1 MSGKTQDWEHRYVAP
16 RSKSLESSLQPR
28 PDQDSVE
35 VYPKSSSTQAQ
46 LLNQAVIVLV
56 CRSLFG
62 VWGKW
67 HYLVLDMS
75 LVIHCRRNKA
85 PNLGL
90 CFRYRAQSLRGS
102 DARRNAHSSP
112 FRIIQR
118 GACRLEP
125 ARKSNAAPTPRSE
138 EVGV

>member
-56 CRSLFG
+56 S
-62 VWGKW
+62 
-67 HYLVLDMS
+67 
-75 LVIHCRRNKA
+75 
-85 PNLGL
+85 
-90 CFRYRAQSLRGS
+90 
-102 DARRNAHSSP
+102 
-112 FRIIQR
+112 
-118 GACRLEP
+118 P
-125 ARKSNAAPTPRSE
+125 ARWPDQLHSAKLLSHSCGGSGGASKSHTVCPLTSGIVDTSHSLGQR
-138 EVGV
+138 